1 MLREQ
6 TARKPS
12 TILGTY
18 WGPSLRHKLRTRTQ
32 AAPGADANNVRT
44 GLRTGADVEIRQAV
58 RVPRG
63 EPLDVK
69 IGQRAEIV
77 CWGVMP
83 SGMLRHPVVLDA
95 A

>member
-18 WGPSLRHKLRTRTQ
+18 WGPSPRHKLPTRTP
-32 AAPGADANNVRT
+32 AAPEAEANNVRT

-58 RVPRG
+58 RVLRG

-69 IGQRAEIV
+69 ISQRTEVV

-83 SGMLRHPVVLDA
+83 SGMLRHPLLMPSD
-95 A
+95 